1 MHMSYLDQESLLK
14 TYGFKAPD
22 LSILLFPIA
31 IFASSQSRLAM
42 IVVFAAATVC
52 GGRESE
58 QAYLARPARSV
69 RPSVRVRLPGPDP
82 GGRAGRMAS
91 GQPLT
96 YKAKVPKARG

>member
-22 LSILLFPIA
+22 LSVLLFPIA

-42 IVVFAAATVC
+42 IVVFAAAAVC
-52 GGRESE
+52 GGRESQ

-69 RPSVRVRLPGPDP
+69 RPSASV
-82 GGRAGRMAS
+82 RAGPRWA
-91 GQPLT
+91 GRRPGEWTAT
-96 YKAKVPKARG
+96 YL

>member
-14 TYGFKAPD
+14 TYGFKAHE

-42 IVVFAAATVC
+42 IVVFAAAAVC
-52 GGRESE
+52 GGRESQ

-69 RPSVRVRLPGPDP
+69 RPSVRPRPST
-82 GGRAGRMAS
+82 RAGPRWA
-91 GQPLT
+91 GRRAGEWTAT
-96 YKAKVPKARG
+96 YL